1 MKRRNRI
8 FWMPDTGSGGTAEV
22 ADGNATGP
30 TSGEGEPGEIRL
42 TSAQLT
48 ERLNR
53 TKRTAIQELLTEL
66 GLEKV
71 TDLKAALQKQRDAE
85 AAAQTE
91 TQRLQAQLS
100 EYQRREQTWETQRRE
115 QALQIAVQAAA
126 QKVGIVDADV
136 ALALVR
142 DGIEF
147 DANGM
152 PQGVEAA
159 VTELARQ
166 KPYLRVGAS
175 GGSNPTNPARGGQT
189 LTREAIAKMTPDEIN
204 RNWDAV
210 QAALEKGA

>member
-1 MKRRNRI
+1 
-8 FWMPDTGSGGTAEV
+8 MPDTGSGGTAEV

-126 QKVGIVDADV
+126 QKVGIVDAEV
-136 ALALVR
+136 AMALVR
-142 DGIEF
+142 GQITF
-147 DANGM
+147 DDKGA
-152 PQGVEAA
+152 PQGVETALM
-159 VTELARQ
+159 ELVKA
-166 KPYLRVGAS
+166 KPFLKAQAG
-175 GGSNPTNPARGGQT
+175 GGSPTNPPRGGAM
-189 LTREAIAKMTPDEIN
+189 LTREAIAAMTPEQIN
-204 RNWDAV
+204 ANWDAV
-210 QAALEKGA
+210 KAAMEKGL

>member
-126 QKVGIVDADV
+126 QKVGIVDAEV
-136 ALALVR
+136 AMALVR
-142 DGIEF
+142 GKIEF
-147 DANGM
+147 DQNGA

-159 VTELARQ
+159 LTDLAKQ
-166 KPYLRVGAS
+166 KPYLKGAMTS
-175 GGSNPTNPARGGQT
+175 GSPTNPPRGSAAV
-189 LTREAIAKMTPDEIN
+189 LTREAIARMSPEEIN
-204 RNWDAV
+204 ANWDAV
-210 QAALEKGA
+210 RTALEKGL

>member
-1 MKRRNRI
+1 
-8 FWMPDTGSGGTAEV
+8 MPDTGSGGTAEV

-126 QKVGIVDADV
+126 QKVGIVDAEV
-136 ALALVR
+136 AMALVR
-142 DGIEF
+142 GKIEF
-147 DANGM
+147 DQNGA

-159 VTELARQ
+159 LTDLAQQ
-166 KPYLRVGAS
+166 KPYLKGAMTS
-175 GGSNPTNPARGGQT
+175 GSPTNPPRGSAAV
-189 LTREAIAKMTPDEIN
+189 LTREAIARMSPEEIN
-204 RNWDAV
+204 ANWDAV
-210 QAALEKGA
+210 KAAMEKGL